1 MSKAV
6 LISIKPRW
14 CRKILN
20 AEKIKIT
27 PRDKTIEVKTIEVRK
42 TRPMK
47 IRTPFPCLIYC
58 TIDDYE
64 NLYYDVKRK
73 CVLNGK
79 VIGEFICDEI
89 ACYQVPFDYI
99 ETDCSV
105 SLTQFGCLSIGE
117 VWEYGK
123 GKTLYGWHISDLKI
137 YDEPKELSEFGLT
150 RPPQSWCYV
159 EE

>member
-6 LISIKPRW
+6 LISIHPKW

-20 AEKIKIT
+20 AEKIKMF

-42 TRPMK
+42 TKPMK

-58 TIDDYE
+58 TKYYAYE
-64 NLYYDVKRK
+64 YYDFKLN
-73 CVLNGK
+73 CSLNGK

-89 ACYQVPFDYI
+89 YDMRDVLI
-99 ETDCSV
+99 EPTCLTIEEWCKYTDNH
-105 SLTQFGCLSIGE
+105 
-117 VWEYGK
+117 K
-123 GKTLYGWHISDLKI
+123 GIVYGWHISDLKI
-137 YDEPKELSEFGLT
+137 YDEPKELSEFGLK

-159 EE
+159 EV